1 MRPPAGRDK
10 ILDAALDLFAE
21 KGFHATSVDQ
31 IAKRAGVSKGL
42 TYNYFSSKEELLVAI
57 IDNTSSEMMKVARNH
72 LASAGYQIALRDM
85 LAQLGAMLTTRKKLL
100 AFQLSLLFDPKLQ
113 DVAEAPMKKRARKLL
128 YESERLFM
136 RAGARDPKATARRF
150 VAELDGIALH
160 YLRLYD
166 DYPLEATLVAV
177 YENYKMIGR

>member
-10 ILDAALDLFAE
+10 ILEAALDLFAE

-42 TYNYFSSKEELLVAI
+42 TYNYFKSKEELLIAI
-57 IDNTSSEMMKVARNH
+57 IDNTSAEMTKVARNH

-85 LAQLGAMLTTRKKLL
+85 LAQLGTMLTTRRKLL
-100 AFQLSLLFDPKLQ
+100 SFQLSLLFDPKLH
-113 DVAEAPMKKRARKLL
+113 DIADAPMKKRARKLL

-136 RAGARDPKATARRF
+136 RGGARDPKATARRF

-177 YENYKMIGR
+177 YENYKMVGR